1 MNSAVWKPCEALM
14 PDSITPVYVDLP
26 GHGENALHES
36 PQTASKLDDY
46 VEYVASKIQRPALVV
61 GWSLGGLVALRLAER
76 YPDKVSRLLLV
87 ASSPRFVQA
96 SDWTCAVEADVFD
109 QFASML
115 QKDVAATIRR
125 FLALQVRGTSA
136 SMKTVKQ
143 LQQALSDRGTPAI
156 TTMING
162 LNILSSSDLR
172 SSLNNIQVPVN
183 WLLGDRDAIV
193 PVELAPVLRDLLP
206 QADIQVLEGAGH
218 APFISHPEV
227 FVQLIDNLALPYSS

>member
-1 MNSAVWKPCEALM
+1 
-14 PDSITPVYVDLP
+14 
-26 GHGENALHES
+26 
-36 PQTASKLDDY
+36 
-46 VEYVASKIQRPALVV
+46 
-61 GWSLGGLVALRLAER
+61 
-76 YPDKVSRLLLV
+76 
-87 ASSPRFVQA
+87 VQA
-96 SDWTCAVEADVFD
+96 SDWTCAVEAEVFD

-115 QKDVAATIRR
+115 QKDVASTIRR

-143 LQQALSDRGTPAI
+143 LQQALSDRGTPTIA
-156 TTMING
+156 TMMNG

-172 SSLNNIQVPVN
+172 SSLNKIQTPVN

-193 PVELAPVLRDLLP
+193 PVDLASALKALLP

-227 FVQLIDNLALPYSS
+227 FAQLIDNLALQYSS